1 MTIQL
6 HLLPDAEAVAKTV
19 SNRLAAF
26 LRERPAAVLALP
38 SGNTPVE
45 AYARLAHEPGLFEQA
60 TVFALDEFVGLG
72 PGDPRSFAAFFRTH
86 LFGPCGLPA
95 DRAHVLNGLAPDLE
109 AEARRYEQAIDR
121 AGGLDLTL
129 LGLGANGHIAFNE
142 PAATLG
148 ARTHVVSLAPP
159 SSAIAP
165 RGITMGVGTLLSAP
179 TVWLIATGAAKADA
193 VRRMLA
199 GQVDPAC
206 PASLLQLHPD
216 AHVFLDTAAASEIE
230 GI

>member
-6 HLLPDAEAVAKTV
+6 HVHPDADAVAV
-19 SNRLAAF
+19 ALAERLTGR
-26 LRERPAAVLALP
+26 LREQPASVLALP
-38 SGNTPVE
+38 SGNTPIA
-45 AYARLAHEPGLFEQA
+45 AYARLAHEPGLFSQA

-72 PGDPRSFAAFFRTH
+72 PDDPRSFASFFRTH
-86 LFGPCGLPA
+86 LFGPCGIPPG
-95 DRAHVLNGLAPDLE
+95 RAHVLDGRAPDLA
-109 AEARRYEQAIDR
+109 AEASAYEAAIAK

-142 PAATLG
+142 PGTTLG
-148 ARTHVVSLAPP
+148 VRTHVVELAPP
-159 SSAIAP
+159 SSDIAP

-179 TVWLIATGAAKADA
+179 SVWLIATGPAKAEA
-193 VRRMLA
+193 VRRMTC
-199 GQVDPAC
+199 GQVDVGC

-216 AHVFLDTAAASEIE
+216 AHVFLDTAAAAMIS

>member
-1 MTIQL
+1 MTLQL
-6 HLLPDAEAVAKTV
+6 HVLPDAATVAEAVAD
-19 SNRLAAF
+19 RLAAW
-26 LRERPAAVLALP
+26 LREQPASVLALP

-45 AYARLAHEPGLFEQA
+45 AYARLAGEPGLFAQA

-72 PGDPRSFAAFFRTH
+72 PDDPRSFAAFFQAH
-86 LFGPCGLPA
+86 LFGPCAIPA
-95 DRAHVLNGLAPDLE
+95 ARAHVLDGLATDLV
-109 AEARRYEQAIDR
+109 AEAQRYEAAIAR

-142 PAATLG
+142 PGPTLG
-148 ARTHVVSLAPP
+148 ARTHVVDLAAP

-165 RGITMGVGTLLSAP
+165 CGITMGVGTLLSAP
-179 TVWLIATGAAKADA
+179 TVWLIATGPGKAAA
-193 VRRMLA
+193 VRRMTC

-206 PASLLQLHPD
+206 PASLLQVHPD
-216 AHVFLDTAAASEIE
+216 AHVFLDTAAAAEIE